1 VRIFKNKWFSRFA
14 KKEGITD
21 DDLKDIVSD
30 LEKGVC
36 GADLGGN
43 VYKKR
48 VARAGGGKSGGYRVI
63 VFFKSE
69 FRSFFVYGFAKS
81 DMENIEDDELQ
92 DLKYTAKIDFALTDE
107 EIKKRLKEKL
117 LIEIV

>member
-1 VRIFKNKWFSRFA
+1 VRIFRSKWFSRFA

-21 DDLKDIVSD
+21 GELRNIVND
-30 LEKGVC
+30 LEKGLWD
-36 GADLGGN
+36 ADLGGG

-48 VARAGGGKSGGYRVI
+48 LARSGAGKSGGYRTI

-81 DMENIEDDELQ
+81 DRDNIDEDELQ
-92 DLKYTAKIDFALTDE
+92 DLKHTAKIDFALTKK
-107 EIKKRLKEKL
+107 EIEKRLKKGL
-117 LIEIV
+117 LTEIV